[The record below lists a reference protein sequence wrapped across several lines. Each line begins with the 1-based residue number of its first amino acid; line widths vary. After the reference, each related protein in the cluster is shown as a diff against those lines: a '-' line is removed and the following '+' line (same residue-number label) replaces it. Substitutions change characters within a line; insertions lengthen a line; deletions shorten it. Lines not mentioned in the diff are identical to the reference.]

1 MRTMLLPPRI
11 ASLLALGALLVLLLA
26 PEPGLA
32 AKEGA
37 AAPDPPPAPEILAL
51 LNADAAVQAGA
62 LDVLRR
68 NPPAARAALVQALR
82 REQPL
87 QGRWRLIFR
96 LMEFG
101 AAEDVPLLLQLRA
114 GAQNEWERRIAEGAA
129 RSLYNPV
136 ANATGLDSLVQDFS
150 FIQTQPPAPVD
161 DPARGKWMLTR
172 WSLAD
177 YARYDVPLEAIKQV
191 RTLRGKPFDTRAQL
205 SEAIQKRLAPRDWK
219 ALQTRL
225 QASLETIPARVQ
237 LEGLARVRLLN
248 PLQRPLLLRISLDAW
263 FGRYRDPP
271 GDAWV
276 YLEPN
281 ATVTV
286 DLPVAPQGYAERPQ
300 VRLDL
305 RLEEIDGGY
314 LPGIHKLYLPLQP

>member
-1 MRTMLLPPRI
+1 MLLPPRI
-11 ASLLALGALLVLLLA
+11 ACLLALSALLALLLA
-26 PEPGLA
+26 PAPGLA

-37 AAPDPPPAPEILAL
+37 ATPLPAAPTPPEILAL
-51 LNADAAVQAGA
+51 LNADPAVQAGA
-62 LDVLRR
+62 LAGLRR
-68 NPPAARAALVQALR
+68 NPAAARAALVQALQ
-82 REQPL
+82 REEPL

-101 AAEDVPLLLQLRA
+101 SAEDVPLLLQLRA
-114 GAQNEWERRIAEGAA
+114 GAQNDWERRIADGAA

-136 ANATGLDSLVQDFS
+136 GDATGLDSVVQDFS

-161 DPARGKWMLTR
+161 DPVRGKWMLTR

-177 YARYDVPLEAIKQV
+177 YTRDNVPLEVIKQV
-191 RTLRGKPFDTRAQL
+191 RTLRGKPFDSRAQL
-205 SEAIQKRLAPRDWK
+205 AEAVQKRLTPRDWK

-225 QASLETIPARVQ
+225 QVSMETVPARVQ

-248 PLQRPLLLRISLDAW
+248 PLQRPLLLRIALDAW
-263 FGRYRDPP
+263 FGRFRDPP

-276 YLEPN
+276 YLEPSS
-281 ATVTV
+281 TLTV
-286 DLPVAPQGYAERPQ
+286 DLPVAPQGTLERAQ

-305 RLEEIDGGY
+305 RLEEIDHGI
-314 LPGIHKLYLPLQP
+314 LPGLHKLYLPLQP